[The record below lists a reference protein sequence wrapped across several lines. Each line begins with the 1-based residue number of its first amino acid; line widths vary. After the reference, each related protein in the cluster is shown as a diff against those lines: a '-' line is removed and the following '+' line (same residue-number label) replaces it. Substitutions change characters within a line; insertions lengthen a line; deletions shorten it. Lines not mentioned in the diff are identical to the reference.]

1 MHDSNRNNDNI
12 NPDNEK
18 NNNDINNEEPTL
30 EKDIQNED
38 ATNDSG
44 NLKENISEKIKNIDK
59 EKIVENI
66 KETTEKLKDFNIK
79 NINTDN
85 IISWVN
91 KHKIGIIIG
100 VIILLVIATIFKGDD
115 ELIKIVQ
122 DGSFNDCPK
131 ATIGKLIDNYMGSP
145 KWKSF
150 TSDDGN
156 NYVNVT
162 GDITYVEKK
171 VKALIQFKVDK
182 NNNSFEVNAVEFNEV
197 PQSIFITNGLL
208 ESMCNEIR

>member
-100 VIILLVIATIFKGDD
+100 VIILLIIATIFKGGD
-115 ELIKIVQ
+115 ELIKIVK
-122 DGSFNDCPK
+122 DGSFDDCRKP
-131 ATIGKLIDNYMGSP
+131 TVGRLFDNYMGSP

-150 TSDDGN
+150 TADGK

-162 GDITYVEKK
+162 GNITYVEKK
-171 VKALIQFKVDK
+171 VKALIQFNVDK
-182 NNNSFEVNAVEFNEV
+182 NNNTFEINSVEFNEV
-197 PQSIFITNGLL
+197 PQSIFIIAGLL
-208 ESMCNEIR
+208 EAMCSDYR